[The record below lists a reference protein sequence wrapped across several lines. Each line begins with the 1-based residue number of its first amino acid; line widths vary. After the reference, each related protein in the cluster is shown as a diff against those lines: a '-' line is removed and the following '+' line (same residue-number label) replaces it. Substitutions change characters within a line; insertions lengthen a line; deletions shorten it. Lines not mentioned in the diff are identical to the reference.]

1 MQKNGIGACEA
12 LQLSGLI
19 TLTEQGI
26 ASRVLAKN
34 ASGNMTLFAFDRGQ
48 TISEHRVPFEAVV
61 IVIEGQVVLTI
72 EGTAVSVGAGDILRM
87 PSGAPH
93 SLEAIESSK
102 MLLVMLKNVPMVQE
116 AAV

>member
-34 ASGNMTLFAFDRGQ
+34 ASGNLTLFAFDRGQ
-48 TISEHRVPFEAVV
+48 TISEHRVP
-61 IVIEGQVVLTI
+61 
-72 EGTAVSVGAGDILRM
+72 LR
-87 PSGAPH
+87 PSLL
-93 SLEAIESSK
+93 SLRGRWC
-102 MLLVMLKNVPMVQE
+102 
-116 AAV
+116 

>member
-1 MQKNGIGACEA
+1 M
-12 LQLSGLI
+12 
-19 TLTEQGI
+19 
-26 ASRVLAKN
+26 
-34 ASGNMTLFAFDRGQ
+34 
-48 TISEHRVPFEAVV
+48 
-61 IVIEGQVVLTI
+61 VLTI